1 MSGTPISD
9 GLTGRTAI
17 VDVKNRLTTSSSV
30 RSRQTDAAID
40 GNSYY
45 INHDVVTLTS
55 DNVSFV
61 SYFKNNDTLPWKI
74 DFLSLTTGLSVGG
87 AGSFRTLFVSNP
99 TGGSIID
106 SGGQS
111 SVFNQNLGN
120 PKELNGD
127 FLFGFE
133 GATADGES
141 TPPALTISSGTVI
154 PIVSGSPVI
163 VEPGSSLALGVQP
176 PSGNTSME
184 AQHIITLHRITD

>member
-1 MSGTPISD
+1 MSATVISD
-9 GLTGRTAI
+9 GRSGRTAT

-55 DNVSFV
+55 DNVSFL
-61 SYFKNNDTLPWKI
+61 SYFKNNDILPWKI
-74 DFLSLTTGLSVGG
+74 DFLSLTTGFSVDG

-99 TGGSIID
+99 SGGSIID
-106 SGGQS
+106 SGGKS

-120 PKELNGD
+120 PKELDGD

-133 GATADGES
+133 GATADGAS
-141 TPPALTISSGTVI
+141 TPAALTAESGKIVE
-154 PIVSGSPVI
+154 IVSGSPVI

-184 AQHIITLHRITD
+184 VQHVITLHRITD